1 MKNKVLELISE
12 QFDKD
17 IDELTEEMS
26 FVDDLNADSVDI
38 VELVMSIEDEL
49 GVAIED
55 EELNGLATIGDV
67 IEYIEDIKAE
77 K

>member
-49 GVAIED
+49 GVAIDD